1 MKISF
6 GKGGEIET
14 FSEVKLRSFHQQ
26 TYPRSMTKE
35 KLSKQE
41 GNNNG
46 TSRHQRGRAWKV
58 KTWVNGIGFLS
69 LLKFS
74 ETFDGWSKNCSSFVV
89 FNVWRHKRPQIARAI
104 LRKKNEVGG
113 IRRSDFTLYILQSY
127 KLIKTVWY
135 WHKSRNINQ
144 WNRIKSPEIN
154 PCTHGQLIY
163 DKWGKNGQWRVSSIN
178 GAGKIGQVYVKKM
191 KLEYSFNKN
200 KFKMD

>member
-6 GKGGEIET
+6 RKGGEIET

-46 TSRHQRGRAWKV
+46 TSRHQKGRAWKV

-74 ETFDGWSKNCSSFVV
+74 ETFDG
-89 FNVWRHKRPQIARAI
+89 
-104 LRKKNEVGG
+104 
-113 IRRSDFTLYILQSY
+113 
-127 KLIKTVWY
+127 
-135 WHKSRNINQ
+135 
-144 WNRIKSPEIN
+144 
-154 PCTHGQLIY
+154 
-163 DKWGKNGQWRVSSIN
+163 
-178 GAGKIGQVYVKKM
+178 
-191 KLEYSFNKN
+191 
-200 KFKMD
+200 